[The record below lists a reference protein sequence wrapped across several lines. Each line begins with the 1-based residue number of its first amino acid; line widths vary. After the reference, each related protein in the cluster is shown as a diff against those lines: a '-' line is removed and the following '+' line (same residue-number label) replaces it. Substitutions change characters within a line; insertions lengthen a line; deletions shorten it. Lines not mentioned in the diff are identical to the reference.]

1 MNLGHGGNVE
11 EIKRIYGLKE
21 NEIIDFSANIN
32 PLGISE
38 RVKEAMIKGINSIE
52 RYPDITYYELKKEIS
67 DFEKVAL
74 ENIVLGNGAAEVIFN
89 VVRGIK
95 PKKALIVAPTF
106 SEYEDALN
114 SVECEVNHYV
124 LKDNYSVDN
133 EFLEEIKEE
142 LDIIFLCNPNNP
154 TGALIEKDFSLKVL
168 EKAKKMNVIVVFDE
182 SFLDFVEDN
191 YKYSL
196 IEELDNFKN
205 LIIVKSLT
213 KLFAFPGIRLGYG
226 LSSNNNVIEKI
237 NSVGTPWSVNTVAD
251 YAGREA
257 LKDVEY
263 IKNSVAYIKKEN
275 EFLYNGLEKFKDITT
290 FKGAVNFIFFK
301 LNKNIDLREKL
312 IRRGIIIRSCS
323 NYIGLDHNFYR
334 VAVRTRKENKK
345 LLEELSKVLK

>member
-38 RVKEAMIKGINSIE
+38 RVKEAMVRGINYIE
-52 RYPDITYYELKKEIS
+52 RYPDITYYELKKGIS
-67 DFEKVAL
+67 NFEKVAL
-74 ENIVLGNGAAEVIFN
+74 ENIVIGNGAAEVIFN
-89 VVRGIK
+89 IVRGIK

-114 SVECEVNHYV
+114 SVECEVNHYI

-133 EFLEEIKEE
+133 GFLEEIKEE

-168 EKAKKMNVIVVFDE
+168 EKAKKMNITVVFDE

-196 IEELDNFKN
+196 IKELDNFQN

-226 LSSNNNVIEKI
+226 LSSNNNFIEKI

-275 EFLYNGLEKFKDITT
+275 EFLYNGLENFKDITT
-290 FKGAVNFIFFK
+290 FKGAVNFVFFK
-301 LNKNIDLREKL
+301 LNKNINLREEL

-323 NYIGLDHNFYR
+323 NYIGLDNSFYR
-334 VAVRTRKENKK
+334 VAVRTREENKK
-345 LLEELSKVLK
+345 LLEELSKVLI

>member
-38 RVKEAMIKGINSIE
+38 RVKEAMLRGINSIE
-52 RYPDITYYELKKEIS
+52 RYPDITYYELKKGIS
-67 DFEKVAL
+67 NFEKVAL

-89 VVRGIK
+89 IVRGIK

-114 SVECEVNHYV
+114 SVECEVNHYI

-133 EFLEEIKEE
+133 GFLEEIKEE

-154 TGALIEKDFSLKVL
+154 TGALIEKYFSLKVL
-168 EKAKKMNVIVVFDE
+168 EKAKKMNITVVFDE

-191 YKYSL
+191 YRYSL
-196 IEELDNFKN
+196 IKELDNFQN

-226 LSSNNNVIEKI
+226 LSSNNNFIEKI

-251 YAGREA
+251 YAG
-257 LKDVEY
+257 
-263 IKNSVAYIKKEN
+263 IKKEN
-275 EFLYNGLEKFKDITT
+275 EFLYNILENFKDITT

-301 LNKNIDLREKL
+301 LNKNINLREEL

-323 NYIGLDHNFYR
+323 NYIGLDNSFYR
-334 VAVRTRKENKK
+334 VAVRTREENKK

>member
-1 MNLGHGGNVE
+1 M
-11 EIKRIYGLKE
+11 
-21 NEIIDFSANIN
+21 D
-32 PLGISE
+32 
-38 RVKEAMIKGINSIE
+38 
-52 RYPDITYYELKKEIS
+52 
-67 DFEKVAL
+67 
-74 ENIVLGNGAAEVIFN
+74 
-89 VVRGIK
+89 
-95 PKKALIVAPTF
+95 
-106 SEYEDALN
+106 
-114 SVECEVNHYV
+114 
-124 LKDNYSVDN
+124 
-133 EFLEEIKEE
+133 FLEEIKEE

-168 EKAKKMNVIVVFDE
+168 EKAKKMNITVVFDE

-191 YKYSL
+191 YRYSL
-196 IEELDNFKN
+196 IKELDNFQN

-226 LSSNNNVIEKI
+226 LSSNNNFIEKI

-257 LKDVEY
+257 LKDVKY

-275 EFLYNGLEKFKDITT
+275 EFLYNGLENFKDITT

-301 LNKNIDLREKL
+301 LNKNINLREEL

-323 NYIGLDHNFYR
+323 NYIGLDHSFYR
-334 VAVRTRKENKK
+334 VAVRTREENKK